1 MVGPV
6 RLSDGHRYSMTRG
19 RVTHRVAFAVLV
31 LITGLACHAAGD
43 GAPTLRREQL
53 VPLAARSR
61 AFDSSYGDLAI
72 AASGCLAVARETG
85 GAHPEVET
93 FAPDGQR
100 LGRWSAVGSG
110 PGELGAIDGLSH
122 VADSL
127 VVWDRANARLSWLDC
142 EARPI
147 RSATVPLVGL
157 SVAATRFDT
166 VFFAFDP
173 VLPAYGQWVIAGQP
187 RDTVGPRIMPR
198 LRGARDVFATS
209 PDGRLGVLDVSAGV
223 LLRFRPGHSLPDA
236 WDTLPESIQHPLRGA
251 MRERFPESTAIQQM
265 PITAMAAPWIQFLGT
280 DTLAIGYPP
289 LPAGQG
295 VVMVKWPIGEA
306 AAIGVMQ
313 PTDSLAA
320 LGSYAATAP
329 ILLGDT
335 LVQVSRDSVYRFL
348 IGPL

>member
-1 MVGPV
+1 
-6 RLSDGHRYSMTRG
+6 
-19 RVTHRVAFAVLV
+19 
-31 LITGLACHAAGD
+31 
-43 GAPTLRREQL
+43 
-53 VPLAARSR
+53 
-61 AFDSSYGDLAI
+61 
-72 AASGCLAVARETG
+72 
-85 GAHPEVET
+85 

-166 VFFAFDP
+166 VFFAFEP

-209 PDGRLGVLDVSAGV
+209 PDGRLGVLDVS
-223 LLRFRPGHSLPDA
+223 
-236 WDTLPESIQHPLRGA
+236 
-251 MRERFPESTAIQQM
+251 
-265 PITAMAAPWIQFLGT
+265 
-280 DTLAIGYPP
+280 
-289 LPAGQG
+289 
-295 VVMVKWPIGEA
+295 
-306 AAIGVMQ
+306 
-313 PTDSLAA
+313 
-320 LGSYAATAP
+320 
-329 ILLGDT
+329 
-335 LVQVSRDSVYRFL
+335 
-348 IGPL
+348 